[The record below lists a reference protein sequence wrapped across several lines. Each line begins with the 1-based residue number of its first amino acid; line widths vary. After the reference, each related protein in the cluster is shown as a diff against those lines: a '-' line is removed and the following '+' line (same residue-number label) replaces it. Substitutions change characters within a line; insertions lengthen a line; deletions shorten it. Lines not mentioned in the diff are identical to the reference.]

1 MNNSRLMAKIILCV
15 VFASGLAACGPQKVD
30 VTLKSYGIELSA
42 NTVSAGNVVFHV
54 SNVATDQ
61 MHEFVI
67 FKTDLPEDQLPRT
80 ADGNVDEE
88 GAGVT
93 HIDEVA
99 DMAVGQVSDLTVK
112 LDRGRYVL
120 VCNLTENSMHYMAG
134 MHIVFT
140 VN

>member
-80 ADGNVDEE
+80 VDGNVDEE

-112 LDRGRYVL
+112 LERGRYVL

>member
-15 VFASGLAACGPQKVD
+15 VFASGLTACGPQKVD

>member
-15 VFASGLAACGPQKVD
+15 VFASGLAACGLQKVD

-80 ADGNVDEE
+80 VDGNVDEE

>member
-1 MNNSRLMAKIILCV
+1 MNNSRLMANIILCV

-80 ADGNVDEE
+80 VDGNVDEE